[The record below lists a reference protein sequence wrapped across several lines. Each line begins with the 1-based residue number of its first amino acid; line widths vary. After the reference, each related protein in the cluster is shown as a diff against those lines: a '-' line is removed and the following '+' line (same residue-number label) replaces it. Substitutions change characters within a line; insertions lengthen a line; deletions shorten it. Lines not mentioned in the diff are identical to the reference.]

1 MKEDTRKEILV
12 RKLSYFL
19 KSAVARGLFL
29 SVGRYPLLQTWA
41 RRRQEELNWGWGRWR
56 DSVPQPGW

>member
-19 KSAVARGLFL
+19 KFAVARGLFL
-29 SVGRYPLLQTWA
+29 SVGSYLLLQTWV
-41 RRRQEELNWGWGRWR
+41 RRRQEKLN
-56 DSVPQPGW
+56 